1 MSGDRCVVTDPE
13 IELEEFRSEVKEK
26 VKEFSLEIEEILD
39 GVKPSVYGRNK
50 NTYEDILCLIKY
62 LKEFKFTVDED

>member
-1 MSGDRCVVTDPE
+1 MKIVFLDTGYYSDDMANM
-13 IELEEFRSEVKEK
+13 IEGIS
-26 VKEFSLEIEEILD
+26 IH
-39 GVKPSVYGRNK
+39 RNK